1 MKMGISVQN
10 MQNALYYLI
19 HNELNELTK
28 LGYPK
33 LKKGM
38 HTHTCLRMQCHIRR
52 GTGYEEMA
60 RKNSKSQSQADGIR
74 LQKKMTHNMHIHIIK
89 LLYFLQFRS
98 KLPRERY
105 D

>member
-28 LGYPK
+28 LGYLK
-33 LKKGM
+33 LKKKGI

-52 GTGYEEMA
+52 GTG
-60 RKNSKSQSQADGIR
+60 
-74 LQKKMTHNMHIHIIK
+74 
-89 LLYFLQFRS
+89 
-98 KLPRERY
+98 
-105 D
+105 